1 MITGKKLG
9 NVLLGD
15 KLDDAQIHTA
25 LEFINGLT
33 EDGIKIFSEVNVG
46 NTDNL
51 MAYTRDGIS
60 VHLKNGTDM
69 EKKAALAESMVN
81 DVKARGLS
89 VEYLDANLAAP
100 FIKLKGS
107 VIFWEHIQYIWRI
120 FSKYCRI

>member
-51 MAYTRDGIS
+51 MAYTRGGIS

-81 DVKARGLS
+81 DVKARELS

-100 FIKLKGS
+100 FIKLK
-107 VIFWEHIQYIWRI
+107 R
-120 FSKYCRI
+120 

>member
-60 VHLKNGTDM
+60 VHLRM
-69 EKKAALAESMVN
+69 ERIWKKGGACGKYGE
-81 DVKARGLS
+81 RCQG
-89 VEYLDANLAAP
+89 E
-100 FIKLKGS
+100 
-107 VIFWEHIQYIWRI
+107 RI
-120 FSKYCRI
+120 VC